1 MDFGTF
7 RVRMYA
13 IKKTPCIYIYAH
25 ANGFS
30 VKIPPVSVSVPCF
43 VYRSF
48 SNCLALKSETLKIQT
63 FCHLNFRHSTF
74 RLFSFPTESERL
86 RRFFCDFINRSRI
99 MRSRVDLDS
108 LCGKKNQFLFRLCM
122 FVTFAFLFRPL
133 YRVFF

>member
-7 RVRMYA
+7 HVRMYA
-13 IKKTPCIYIYAH
+13 IEKKTPCIYAH

-108 LCGKKNQFLFRLCM
+108 LCGKKFNFCFDC
-122 FVTFAFLFRPL
+122 VCS
-133 YRVFF
+133 